1 MIILGV
7 KNEKS
12 LDGKQRIK
20 DYINLIKEIGSAE
33 EVLVAKMHNWE
44 PAQLYE
50 ITEGV
55 KSGID
60 ISIYAKPYYNEYKMG
75 LIRLAIEQNLNYK
88 ALLDP
93 NLDEFVLRE
102 LYSIIEQQDS

>member
-12 LDGKQRIK
+12 LDNKQRVRDYIQFIK
-20 DYINLIKEIGSAE
+20 DNGSEE
-33 EVLVAKMHNWE
+33 EVTIAEMHNWE

-55 KSGID
+55 KAGID

-75 LIRLAIEQNLNYK
+75 IIRLAIEQNLEYEH
-88 ALLDP
+88 LLDP

-102 LYSIIEQQDS
+102 LYSIIERQ